1 MKVNMHQHRHHIVV
15 SAVSALLFAGL
26 ASAQQPPSAQRPPAA
41 PQRGGGSQVPAAMQA
56 KETKTTYK
64 FSFADQPG
72 YTAVAAD
79 TIYTP
84 ERGYG
89 FEPGSKVTIKD
100 GAATSD
106 EPFFFSAAVPDGNYK
121 VTITFGGA
129 EPSITT
135 VKAELRRLML
145 EKVETAQGKTETRT
159 IAVNVKTPQ
168 YPGGA
173 VRLKGAREA
182 IQEAFN
188 WDPRLNLYFSNK
200 HPSVKSIEIE
210 KADIPTVFILGDS
223 TSTDQMAEPYSSWG
237 QSITAFFKP
246 DVAVANHGESGES
259 MAGAV
264 GVKRPDKIYSQMKKG
279 DYLFVQFGH
288 NDMKSNAENAL
299 ATFKSGLTKA
309 VEEARKHDAT
319 PVLVTPVSR
328 RTFDKDG
335 KITNSFVTSKGDDY
349 LAAVKE
355 VAEQTKAALID
366 LNAMSATLYES
377 FGTEK
382 APLLFAHPEG
392 RPVDGTHHDDFGSYE
407 IAKCILEGIR
417 QNKLPLAASIRDD
430 FKGFDPANP
439 DKLEAWDLPLDPPR
453 ETERPPGS

>member
-1 MKVNMHQHRHHIVV
+1 VSEIFMNNIHRFRLILL
-15 SAVSALLFAGL
+15 SASLSVATLGAV
-26 ASAQQPPSAQRPPAA
+26 ASAQDANS
-41 PQRGGGSQVPAAMQA
+41 S
-56 KETKTTYK
+56 YK
-64 FSFADQPG
+64 FSFAGEQPG
-72 YTAVAAD
+72 FTAVPAD
-79 TIYTP
+79 APYSQ

-89 FEPGSKVTIKD
+89 FEPGAKITEN
-100 GAATSD
+100 GAASSD
-106 EPFFFSAAVPDGNYK
+106 TPFYFSAAVPDGNYK

-159 IAVNVKTPQ
+159 IAVNVKTPD
-168 YPGGA
+168 YPGGK
-173 VRLKGAREA
+173 VRLKGNREA
-182 IQEAFN
+182 VQEGFN
-188 WDPRLNLYFSNK
+188 WDPRLNLFFGNK

-210 KADIPTVFILGDS
+210 KVDIPTVFILGDS

-264 GVKRPDKIYSQMKKG
+264 GAKRPDKIYSQMKKG
-279 DYLFVQFGH
+279 DYLFIQFGH
-288 NDMKSNAENAL
+288 NDMKSNAANAL
-299 ATFKSGLTKA
+299 ETFKSGLTKA

-328 RTFDKDG
+328 RTFKDG
-335 KITNSFVTSKGDDY
+335 KITNSFVTAKGDDY
-349 LAAVKE
+349 LQAVKD

-366 LNAMSATLYES
+366 LNAMSATLYEAV
-377 FGTEK
+377 GTEK

-407 IAKCILEGIR
+407 IAKCVLEGIR
-417 QNKLPLAASIRDD
+417 QNKLPLAQSIRDD

-439 DKLEAWDLPLDPPR
+439 DKLEEWDLPLDPPR
-453 ETERPPGS
+453 ETERPPGN